1 MAARAESEKR
11 HQGQKAHHGS
21 QQRQRQKSVR
31 AAVTPDEYAAIE
43 KRARVAGLSTAAYLR
58 ACALGD
64 KGPRSQRR
72 PSVELEQ
79 FGKAVAELNKIG
91 SNVNQLAH
99 AANLGK
105 EIDRILLARLAE
117 ELSIAVS
124 ALLQAAGLA

>member
-1 MAARAESEKR
+1 MESQANKSGG
-11 HQGQKAHHGS
+11 QNQKAHHGS
-21 QQRQRQKSVR
+21 QTRKRLKGVR

-43 KRARVAGLSTAAYLR
+43 DRARKAGLSTAAYLR

-72 PSVELEQ
+72 PSVELQQ

-91 SNVNQLAH
+91 SNVNQIAH
-99 AANLGK
+99 AANMGK
-105 EIDRILLARLAE
+105 DPDRILLRRMAE

-124 ALLQAAGLA
+124 ALLGAAGRA

>member
-1 MAARAESEKR
+1 MAAQATGKKSD
-11 HQGQKAHHGS
+11 HALKAHHS
-21 QQRQRQKSVR
+21 SSQRQRQQGVR
-31 AAVTPDEYAAIE
+31 ARVTADEYAAIE
-43 KRARVAGLSTAAYLR
+43 NRARAAGLSTAAYLR

-72 PSVELEQ
+72 PSVEMEQ
-79 FGKAVAELNKIG
+79 FGKAIAELNKIG

-105 EIDRILLARLAE
+105 EIDRILLARMAE

-124 ALLQAAGLA
+124 ALLGAAGRI